1 MAKKDSV
8 KICLND
14 SCPIDIDM
22 DLVTCTES
30 CSNHSSCYLFKHKN
44 VGPVGKCFL
53 YGFNSNQGMPSD
65 EMCENA
71 LGTNCCQKGFIRE
84 NRVLLY
90 IRTHNIVL

>member
-14 SCPIDIDM
+14 SCPIDVDM
-22 DLVTCTES
+22 DLVGCTKS

-53 YGFNSNQGMPSD
+53 YGFHRNEGARSD
-65 EMCENA
+65 DVCENA
-71 LGTNCCQKGFIRE
+71 VGTTCFVNRDFE
-84 NRVLLY
+84 NQLSSARCYPRLD
-90 IRTHNIVL
+90 